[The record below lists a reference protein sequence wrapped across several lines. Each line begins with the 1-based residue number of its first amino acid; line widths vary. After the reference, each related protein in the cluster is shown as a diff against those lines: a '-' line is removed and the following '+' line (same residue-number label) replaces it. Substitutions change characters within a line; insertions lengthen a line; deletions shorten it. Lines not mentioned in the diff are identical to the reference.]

1 MHYCVLFVLAESFVG
16 KGPVIKG
23 MRRHARMRFGVVEYF
38 HCHYFVRLEE
48 GSPPQ
53 EYYPYQSKTPSKQ
66 LNSWLEEMRRRKIIS
81 SL

>member
-1 MHYCVLFVLAESFVG
+1 MYVAESFVG

-48 GSPPQ
+48 GSPPKH
-53 EYYPYQSKTPSKQ
+53 YYPNAPKTPQEQ
-66 LNSWLEEMRRRKIIS
+66 LDGWLEGMRKRKIIN